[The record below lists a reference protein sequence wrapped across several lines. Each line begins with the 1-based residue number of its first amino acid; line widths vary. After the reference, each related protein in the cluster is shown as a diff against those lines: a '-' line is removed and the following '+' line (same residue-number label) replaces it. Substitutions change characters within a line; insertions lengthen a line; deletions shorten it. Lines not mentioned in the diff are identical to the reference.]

1 MLTNTIHRSC
11 LFIAIFA
18 TIGLFSTACVGKK
31 KFLREVSVRDSTNLS
46 LNSRILSLNQE
57 IGQLNLQLAEKT
69 GANKALTDLQDK
81 QNNQISRLQDEI
93 EKITKQSL
101 TQQQM
106 MDVALKTKAEEVANK
121 EQFINSLGATL
132 EKQQQSLE
140 EISKKVEA
148 AIQPLGLDDISI
160 VVGERKLTIGL
171 SEKLLFK
178 TAGRTS
184 LDAKGTKALGVIAEV
199 LVNHPEFSLL
209 VTGHTDTS
217 PVKNKAYT
225 DNLDLSAVQAAAV
238 ARALG
243 RDFGL
248 NPSQITV
255 TGKGE
260 FEPRASNESVETRE
274 LNRRVEIILLPQYDR
289 VLDQLQESAKK
300 S

>member
-1 MLTNTIHRSC
+1 MLTNTIHRSFT
-11 LFIAIFA
+11 LFVIFGTVA
-18 TIGLFSTACVGKK
+18 LLSSACVGKK
-31 KFLREVSVRDSTNLS
+31 KFLREVSIRDSTNLS
-46 LNSRILSLNQE
+46 LNNRILSLNQE
-57 IGQLNLQLAEKT
+57 IGQLKLQLAEKT
-69 GANKALTDLQDK
+69 GENKALTDLQDK

-101 TQQQM
+101 SQQQM
-106 MDVALKTKAEEVANK
+106 MDVALKTKAEEVAQK
-121 EQFINSLGATL
+121 EQFINSLGETH
-132 EKQQQSLE
+132 EQQQKKLE
-140 EISKKVEA
+140 MIAQKVEGA
-148 AIQPLGLDDISI
+148 LQPMGLDDVSI
-160 VVGERKLTIGL
+160 LQGERKLSVGL

-178 TAGRTS
+178 SAGRTS
-184 LDAKGTKALGVIAEV
+184 LDAKGTKALAAIAAE
-199 LVNHPEFSLL
+199 LANYPEFSLM

-260 FEPRASNESVETRE
+260 YEPRASNESAETRE

-289 VLDQLQESAKK
+289 VLDQLQDSAKR